1 MDNKTMSILGLVLA
15 FIVPIAGIIISA
27 IALNKMKQSGV
38 EEGKGLAM
46 AGLIIGIVIM
56 VIGIIASVCMV
67 CMAGIVAAGSGY

>member
-15 FIVPIAGIIISA
+15 FIVPIAGVIISA

-56 VIGIIASVCMV
+56 VLAIVSSVCLF
-67 CMAGIVAAGSGY
+67 CLAGIAAAGSGY

>member
-15 FIVPIAGIIISA
+15 FIVPIAGVIISA
-27 IALNKMKQSGV
+27 IALNKMKQAGV

-56 VIGIIASVCMV
+56 AIGVIASVCMV
-67 CMAGIVAAGSGY
+67 CMAGVVAAGSGY